1 MRSARCYTV
10 SRRMFT
16 PTEQLIGAI
25 ARGVN
30 RRPALKRCSHVF
42 LRRVGAAWVH
52 YCSRNLL
59 TVTTAEALT
68 ALTALDPDRG
78 VIIASNHRS
87 YADMYLLSSV
97 MLPRC
102 RWIERAYFPVRSE
115 FIYDHPGGLLVN
127 ALVAGMAMYPPVY
140 RQPARRALN
149 RDTVA
154 FLVNEL
160 GRRGTVVGMHPEGR
174 RSTTADP
181 YTLLPAQPGLG
192 EIVHRARPLVIPAFI
207 AGVPHDLLAGVR
219 ANFSRVSAPATITIT
234 FGEPLTFDE
243 YRDAPT
249 GARTSLRI
257 AEAIRANIERLGALD
272 REQRSTPRAPS
283 A

>member
-1 MRSARCYTV
+1 
-10 SRRMFT
+10 MFT
-16 PTEQLIGAI
+16 RTEQLIGAI

-30 RRPALKRCSHVF
+30 HRPVLKRCSHAF

-59 TVTTAEALT
+59 RVFNVEALT
-68 ALTALDPDRG
+68 ALEPDRG

-97 MLPRC
+97 LLPRC
-102 RWIERAYFPVRSE
+102 GWIERMYFPVRSE
-115 FIYDHPGGLLVN
+115 YIYDHIGGLLAN
-127 ALVAGMAMYPPVY
+127 ALIAGMAMYPPVY
-140 RQPARRALN
+140 RQPSRRALN

-174 RSTTADP
+174 RSTSADP

-207 AGVPHDLLAGVR
+207 AGVPDDLLAGVR
-219 ANFSRVSAPATITIT
+219 ANFRNGSGSGSAPPTITIT
-234 FGEPLTFDE
+234 FGDPLTFDE
-243 YRDAPT
+243 YRDTPT
-249 GARTSLRI
+249 SARTSLRI
-257 AEAIRANIERLGALD
+257 AEAIRTKIEQLGALD
-272 REQRSTPRAPS
+272 RERRTSGQVGTLTR
-283 A
+283 

>member
-1 MRSARCYTV
+1 MRSARSYTV

-30 RRPALKRCSHVF
+30 RRPALKRCSHAF
-42 LRRVGAAWVH
+42 LRRVGAPWVH

-59 TVTTAEALT
+59 SVSNVEALT
-68 ALTALDPDRG
+68 TLTALAPDRG
-78 VIIASNHRS
+78 VILATNHRS

-97 MLPRC
+97 LLPRC
-102 RWIERAYFPVRSE
+102 GWIERMYFPVRSE
-115 FIYDHPGGLLVN
+115 FVYDHIGGLLAN

-149 RDTVA
+149 RDTVT

-160 GRRGTVVGMHPEGR
+160 HRRGTLVGMHPEGR

-192 EIVHRARPLVIPAFI
+192 EIVHRAQPLVIPAFI
-207 AGVPHDLLAGVR
+207 AGVPDDLLAGVR
-219 ANFSRVSAPATITIT
+219 ANFRGGGASATITIT

-243 YRDAPT
+243 YRDVPA

-257 AEAIRANIERLGALD
+257 AEAIRATIERLGALD
-272 REQRSTPRAPS
+272 RERRSTPRDAG

>member
-1 MRSARCYTV
+1 M
-10 SRRMFT
+10 
-16 PTEQLIGAI
+16 EQLIGAV

-30 RRPALKRCSHVF
+30 HRPALKRCSHVF

-52 YCSRNLL
+52 FCSRNLVRADNVAPL
-59 TVTTAEALT
+59 AALS
-68 ALTALDPDRG
+68 PDRG

-97 MLPRC
+97 LLPRC
-102 RWIERAYFPVRSE
+102 GWIERMYFPVRSE
-115 FIYDHPGGLLVN
+115 FIYDHIGGLVAN
-127 ALVAGMAMYPPVY
+127 ALIAGMAMYPPVY

-154 FLVNEL
+154 FLAGEL

-207 AGVPHDLLAGVR
+207 SGVPDNLFAGIRDNFRGVR
-219 ANFSRVSAPATITIT
+219 AAATAAAPAEITIT
-234 FGEPLTFDE
+234 FGEPRTFDE
-243 YRDAPT
+243 YHDAPAST
-249 GARTSLRI
+249 RTSLRI
-257 AEAIRANIERLGALD
+257 AAAIRAAIEQLGALE
-272 REQRSTPRAPS
+272 RERRSRRAS
-283 A
+283 

>member
-1 MRSARCYTV
+1 
-10 SRRMFT
+10 MFT
-16 PTEQLIGAI
+16 PTEQLIGAV
-25 ARGVN
+25 ARRVN
-30 RRPALKRCSHVF
+30 QRPALKRCSHVF

-52 YCSRNLL
+52 FCSRNLL
-59 TVTTAEALT
+59 RVDNVAPLAALS
-68 ALTALDPDRG
+68 PDRG

-97 MLPRC
+97 LLPRC
-102 RWIERAYFPVRSE
+102 GWIERTYFPVRSE
-115 FIYDHPGGLLVN
+115 FIYDHIGGLVAN
-127 ALVAGMAMYPPVY
+127 ALIAGMAMYPPVY

-192 EIVHRARPLVIPAFI
+192 EIVHRAQPLVIPAFI
-207 AGVPHDLLAGVR
+207 AGVPDNLFAGIR
-219 ANFSRVSAPATITIT
+219 ANFRGANFRGGRAAAPAEITIT
-234 FGEPLTFDE
+234 FGEPRTFDE
-243 YRDAPT
+243 YRDAPAS
-249 GARTSLRI
+249 ARTSLRI
-257 AEAIRANIERLGALD
+257 AEAIRANIEQLGALD
-272 REQRSTPRAPS
+272 RERRGGQ
-283 A
+283 

>member
-1 MRSARCYTV
+1 
-10 SRRMFT
+10 MFT

-59 TVTTAEALT
+59 SVTNVE

-97 MLPRC
+97 LLPRC
-102 RWIERAYFPVRSE
+102 RWIERMYFPVRSE
-115 FIYDHPGGLLVN
+115 YIYDRIGGLLAN

-160 GRRGTVVGMHPEGR
+160 RRRGTVVGMHPEGR

-192 EIVHRARPLVIPAFI
+192 EIVHRARPMVIPAFI
-207 AGVPHDLLAGVR
+207 AGVPHDLLAGLR
-219 ANFSRVSAPATITIT
+219 ANFSRGSAPATITIT

-243 YRDAPT
+243 YQDAPA

-272 REQRSTPRAPS
+272 RERRSTQRAS
-283 A
+283 GA